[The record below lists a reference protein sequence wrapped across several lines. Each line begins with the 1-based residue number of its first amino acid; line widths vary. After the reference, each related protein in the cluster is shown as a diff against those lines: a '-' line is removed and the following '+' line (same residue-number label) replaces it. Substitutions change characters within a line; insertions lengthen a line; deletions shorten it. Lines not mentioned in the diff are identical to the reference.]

1 MIFKTMMTSKQSL
14 KVGVDARSLLCREPR
29 GEGKALLR
37 LYREICLLRP
47 DIDIV
52 FFGDRTSR
60 SYHGE
65 LPQGVSVVS
74 LNLPGE
80 RFSAWENIYLPVAA
94 MFTGCQ
100 VLHCTSSGGPFWSAQ
115 PQLLT
120 IHDLIPLRFDDG
132 HSEKEKRHF
141 LKRLNNGI
149 RNAKRIITVSAHT
162 RNDLLAIFPDL
173 QSPIDVIHWGSDR
186 ISEPTGKSAVD
197 SPYLIAF
204 GGEAKRKNTQYTLD
218 RYFAAATSLP
228 DLKLIMVGI
237 SSKKLR
243 ENVIQFAE
251 QRGLRERV
259 ILPGFVS
266 ESELDSLIRNA
277 TALLYLSLYEGF
289 GLPVLEAIERG
300 VPVIASDRTSMP
312 EVLGGTIG
320 CFPLENPNTIER
332 AIIDLVT
339 YPDECK
345 RWQVEQAKNLPRFD
359 WKNTAMRTIRVLESC
374 V

>member
-1 MIFKTMMTSKQSL
+1 MLPSKKSL

-29 GEGKALLR
+29 GEGKSLLR
-37 LYREICLLRP
+37 LYREISLLRP
-47 DIDIV
+47 DMDIL
-52 FFGDRTSR
+52 FFGDSTSH

-80 RFSAWENIYLPVAA
+80 RFSAWENIYFPVSA
-94 MFTGCQ
+94 MFYGCQ

-120 IHDLIPLRFDDG
+120 IHDLIPLCFDDG
-132 HSEKEKRHF
+132 HSEEEKRHF

-162 RNDLLAIFPDL
+162 RKDLLAVFPDL
-173 QSPIDVIHWGSDR
+173 LSPVDVIHWGADR
-186 ISEPTGKSAVD
+186 IPEHAGSPAVN

-204 GGEAKRKNTQYTLD
+204 GGEAKRKNTRYTLE
-218 RYFAAATSLP
+218 RYFSVATSLS

-237 SSKKLR
+237 NSQRLR
-243 ENVIQFAE
+243 ENVIQLAE
-251 QRGLRERV
+251 QHGVSERV

-266 ESELDSLIRNA
+266 ELELDSLIRNA

-300 VPVIASDRTSMP
+300 VPVIASDKTSIP
-312 EVLGGTIG
+312 EVLEGSIG
-320 CFPLENPNTIER
+320 CFPLDNPLAIEK
-332 AIIDLVT
+332 AVIDLIT
-339 YPDECK
+339 NPGERT
-345 RWQVEQAKNLPRFD
+345 RWQSEQGKILARFD
-359 WKNTAMRTIRVLESC
+359 WTETAAQTIRVLESC